1 MELVS
6 RGNPCGWSL
15 VTIVSRGSSI
25 IAEIQRLS
33 QFIPEDFTFPKTQ
46 INHPYAKILLDY
58 EYFGNETEI
67 DNEIERDPEGALYAA
82 HPELQPPTWDDESH
96 LWVDYKGD
104 PVDPQPDPPSYS
116 MYWDEATQT
125 WYWYSDNTPVDPQP
139 DPPETETP

>member
-1 MELVS
+1 MNMDTVYTPEEFDVYE
-6 RGNPCGWSL
+6 RAFTDGWRIL
-15 VTIVSRGSSI
+15 FNADHRIRDGVP
-25 IAEIQRLS
+25 AERWYYLS
-33 QFIPEDFTFPKTQ
+33 HD
-46 INHPYAKILLDY
+46 L
-58 EYFGNETEI
+58 
-67 DNEIERDPEGALYAA
+67 EIERDPEGALYAA

-96 LWVDYKGD
+96 LWIDYKGD